1 MTEIM
6 NSIVG
11 FKDYTLT
18 KNCWQKN
25 FSQNQAKDGEITK
38 LD

>member
-1 MTEIM
+1 MNEIM
-6 NSIVG
+6 NSVVR

-18 KNCWQKN
+18 KKSLTKN

-38 LD
+38 QD